1 MYLYTFT
8 WFSFTYVR
16 PHESNIIGRLMNRLV
31 LPGGNV
37 LLDRSQVHGLFDDR
51 GVIIEACHIS
61 REECKMWSLRKV
73 LKISAVSWQHWE
85 GFSFDFVGG
94 RRNEHLPP
102 TNYPIRKHKT
112 YPILCNRQVREMV
125 LKDQCEWYERLA
137 KRMLSHWR
145 HTITDGQLCSHSPA
159 SARFQ
164 IAWRALLKGPQSVD
178 MMVLVMYVC
187 IEAY

>member
-112 YPILCNRQVREMV
+112 YPILCNRQAREMV

-145 HTITDGQLCSHSPA
+145 HTIYRRT
-159 SARFQ
+159 
-164 IAWRALLKGPQSVD
+164 ALLTHRHRRDSKSLEGLCWRVPNRSTWWCWLCTFV
-178 MMVLVMYVC
+178 
-187 IEAY
+187 